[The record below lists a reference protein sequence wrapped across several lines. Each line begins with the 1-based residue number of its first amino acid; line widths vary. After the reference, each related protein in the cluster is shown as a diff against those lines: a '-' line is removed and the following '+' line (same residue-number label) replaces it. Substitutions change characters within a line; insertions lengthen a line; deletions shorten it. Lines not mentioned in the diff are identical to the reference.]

1 MCEPGGSQYLTIEMT
16 QTLIDMSRLLAM
28 DAVIILVG
36 MMWDLAV
43 GIRKAMERGEART
56 SYGLARTAT
65 KMLTYYGAFGIGACI
80 DVLLHVGRM
89 WHLFGL
95 ADTLETVPVVA
106 TLIAIFLCVI
116 EGVSILENADT
127 KAKKRMGKVAD
138 VALTAASKTELVEL
152 LARAITAAQENTKKE
167 DKDDAAG

>member
-1 MCEPGGSQYLTIEMT
+1 
-16 QTLIDMSRLLAM
+16 MS
-28 DAVIILVG
+28 AVIILVA

-43 GIRKAMERGEART
+43 GIRKAQERGEART

-80 DVLLHVGRM
+80 DVLLHVGKV
-89 WHLFGL
+89 WQLFGL

-106 TLIAIFLCVI
+106 VLVAIFLCVI

-138 VALTAASKTELVEL
+138 IAMSAASKTELVEL
-152 LARAITAAQENTKKE
+152 LARAIVAAQENTKKE
-167 DKDDAAG
+167 DKE

>member
-1 MCEPGGSQYLTIEMT
+1 MT

-43 GIRKAMERGEART
+43 GIRKAQERGEART

-80 DVLLHVGRM
+80 DVLLHVGRV
-89 WHLFGL
+89 WQLVGL
-95 ADTLETVPVVA
+95 SDTLESVPVVA

-116 EGVSILENADT
+116 EGISILENADT

-152 LARAITAAQENTKKE
+152 LARAIVAAQNNTNNQNKE
-167 DKDDAAG
+167 Q

>member
-1 MCEPGGSQYLTIEMT
+1 MT

-43 GIRKAMERGEART
+43 GIRKAVERGEART

-80 DVLLHVGRM
+80 DVLLHVGRV
-89 WHLFGL
+89 WQLVGL
-95 ADTLETVPVVA
+95 SDTLDSVPVVA
-106 TLIAIFLCVI
+106 TLIAIFLCII

-167 DKDDAAG
+167 GNGNDE

>member
-1 MCEPGGSQYLTIEMT
+1 MT

-43 GIRKAMERGEART
+43 GIRKAVERGEART
-56 SYGLARTAT
+56 SYGLTRTAT

-80 DVLLHVGRM
+80 DVLLHVGRV
-89 WHLFGL
+89 WQLVGL
-95 ADTLETVPVVA
+95 ASTLESTPVVA

-116 EGVSILENADT
+116 EGISILENADT

-167 DKDDAAG
+167 DKE

>member
-1 MCEPGGSQYLTIEMT
+1 MT

-43 GIRKAMERGEART
+43 GIRKAQERGEART

-80 DVLLHVGRM
+80 DVLLHVGRV
-89 WHLFGL
+89 WQLVGI
-95 ADTLETVPVVA
+95 ADTLESVPVVA

-116 EGVSILENADT
+116 EGISILENADT

-152 LARAITAAQENTKKE
+152 LARAIVAAQNNTNNQNKE
-167 DKDDAAG
+167 Q

>member
-1 MCEPGGSQYLTIEMT
+1 MT

-89 WHLFGL
+89 WQLFGL

-116 EGVSILENADT
+116 EGISILENADT

-152 LARAITAAQENTKKE
+152 LARAITAAQENTKNKDKE
-167 DKDDAAG
+167 

>member
-1 MCEPGGSQYLTIEMT
+1 MM
-16 QTLIDMSRLLAM
+16 QTLIDMSRMLGIGALTVLIA
-28 DAVIILVG
+28 

-43 GIRKAMERGEART
+43 GIRKAQERGEART

-80 DVLLHVGRM
+80 DVLLHVGRV
-89 WHLFGL
+89 WQLVGL
-95 ADTLETVPVVA
+95 ADTLDIVPVVA
-106 TLIAIFLCVI
+106 TLIAIFLCIV
-116 EGVSILENADT
+116 EGISILENADT

-152 LARAITAAQENTKKE
+152 LARAIVAAQNNTNNQNKE
-167 DKDDAAG
+167 Q

>member
-1 MCEPGGSQYLTIEMT
+1 MT
-16 QTLIDMSRLLAM
+16 QTLINMSRLLAM

-43 GIRKAMERGEART
+43 GIRKAQERGEART

-80 DVLLHVGRM
+80 DVLLHVGRV
-89 WHLFGL
+89 WQLVGL
-95 ADTLETVPVVA
+95 SDTLESVPVVA

-152 LARAITAAQENTKKE
+152 LARAIVAAQNNTNNQNKE
-167 DKDDAAG
+167 Q

>member
-1 MCEPGGSQYLTIEMT
+1 MT
-16 QTLIDMSRLLAM
+16 QTLIDMSRPLAL

-43 GIRKAMERGEART
+43 GIRKAQERGEART

-80 DVLLHVGRM
+80 DVLLHVGRV
-89 WHLFGL
+89 WQLVGI
-95 ADTLETVPVVA
+95 ADTLESVPVVA

-116 EGVSILENADT
+116 EGISILENADT

-152 LARAITAAQENTKKE
+152 LARAIVAAQNNTNNQNKE
-167 DKDDAAG
+167 Q

>member
-1 MCEPGGSQYLTIEMT
+1 MT

-43 GIRKAMERGEART
+43 GIRKAQERGEART

-80 DVLLHVGRM
+80 DVLLHVGRV
-89 WHLFGL
+89 WQLVGL
-95 ADTLETVPVVA
+95 ADTLDSVPVVA
-106 TLIAIFLCVI
+106 TLIAIFLCIV

-152 LARAITAAQENTKKE
+152 LARAIVAAQNNTNNQNKE
-167 DKDDAAG
+167 Q

>member
-1 MCEPGGSQYLTIEMT
+1 MT

-43 GIRKAMERGEART
+43 GIRKAQERGEART

-80 DVLLHVGRM
+80 DVLLHVGRV
-89 WHLFGL
+89 WQLVGL
-95 ADTLETVPVVA
+95 ADKLESVPVVA
-106 TLIAIFLCVI
+106 TLIAIFLCII
-116 EGVSILENADT
+116 EGISILENADS
-127 KAKKRMGKVAD
+127 KEKKRMGKVAD

-152 LARAITAAQENTKKE
+152 LARAIVAAQENTKGKGHDKE
-167 DKDDAAG
+167 

>member
-1 MCEPGGSQYLTIEMT
+1 MT

-43 GIRKAMERGEART
+43 GIRKAQERGEART

-65 KMLTYYGAFGIGACI
+65 KMMTYYGAFGIGACI
-80 DVLLHVGRM
+80 DVLLHVGRV
-89 WHLFGL
+89 WQLVGL
-95 ADTLETVPVVA
+95 SDTLESVPVVA

-116 EGVSILENADT
+116 EGISILENADT

-152 LARAITAAQENTKKE
+152 LARAIVAAQENTKNK
-167 DKDDAAG
+167 KD

>member
-1 MCEPGGSQYLTIEMT
+1 MT

-28 DAVIILVG
+28 GAVIILVA

-43 GIRKAMERGEART
+43 GIRKAQERGEART

-80 DVLLHVGRM
+80 DVLLHVGRV
-89 WHLFGL
+89 WQLFGL
-95 ADTLETVPVVA
+95 SETLESVPVVA

-152 LARAITAAQENTKKE
+152 LARAIVAAQENTK
-167 DKDDAAG
+167 DKDKE

>member
-1 MCEPGGSQYLTIEMT
+1 MT

-43 GIRKAMERGEART
+43 GIRKAQERGEART

-80 DVLLHVGRM
+80 DVLLHVGRV
-89 WHLFGL
+89 WQLVGL
-95 ADTLETVPVVA
+95 ADTLDSVPVVA
-106 TLIAIFLCVI
+106 TLIAIFLCIV
-116 EGVSILENADT
+116 EGISILENADT

-152 LARAITAAQENTKKE
+152 LARAITAAQENTKSKGNGNDE
-167 DKDDAAG
+167 

>member
-1 MCEPGGSQYLTIEMT
+1 MT

-28 DAVIILVG
+28 AAVMIMVA
-36 MMWDLAV
+36 MVWDLLV
-43 GIRKAMERGEART
+43 GIRKAQERGEART

-80 DVLLHVGRM
+80 DVLLHVGRV
-89 WHLFGL
+89 WQLVGL
-95 ADTLETVPVVA
+95 ADTLESVPVVA

-116 EGVSILENADT
+116 EGISILENADT

-152 LARAITAAQENTKKE
+152 LARAIVAAQENTKNKDKE
-167 DKDDAAG
+167 

>member
-1 MCEPGGSQYLTIEMT
+1 MT

-43 GIRKAMERGEART
+43 GIRKAQERGEART

-80 DVLLHVGRM
+80 DVLLHVGRV
-89 WHLFGL
+89 WQLVGL
-95 ADTLETVPVVA
+95 SDTLESVPVVA

-152 LARAITAAQENTKKE
+152 LARAIVAAQENTKKE
-167 DKDDAAG
+167 DKE

>member
-1 MCEPGGSQYLTIEMT
+1 MT

-43 GIRKAMERGEART
+43 GIRKAVERGEART

-80 DVLLHVGRM
+80 DVLLHVGRV
-89 WHLFGL
+89 WQLVGL
-95 ADTLETVPVVA
+95 SDTLDSVPVVA
-106 TLIAIFLCVI
+106 TLIAIFLCII
-116 EGVSILENADT
+116 EGVSILENADA

-167 DKDDAAG
+167 EE

>member
-1 MCEPGGSQYLTIEMT
+1 MT

-43 GIRKAMERGEART
+43 GIRKAQERGEART

-80 DVLLHVGRM
+80 DVLLHVGRV
-89 WHLFGL
+89 WQLVGL
-95 ADTLETVPVVA
+95 ADTLDSVPVVA
-106 TLIAIFLCVI
+106 TLIAIFLCIV
-116 EGVSILENADT
+116 EGISILENADT
-127 KAKKRMGKVAD
+127 KAKKRMSKVAD

-152 LARAITAAQENTKKE
+152 LARAITAAQENTNNQNKE
-167 DKDDAAG
+167 Q

>member
-1 MCEPGGSQYLTIEMT
+1 MT
-16 QTLIDMSRLLAM
+16 QTLIDMSRMLALS
-28 DAVIILVG
+28 AVIVLVA

-43 GIRKAMERGEART
+43 GIRKAQERGEART

-80 DVLLHVGRM
+80 DVLLHVGRA
-89 WHLFGL
+89 WQLVGL
-95 ADTLETVPVVA
+95 SDTLESVPVVA

-116 EGVSILENADT
+116 EGISILENADT
-127 KAKKRMGKVAD
+127 KAKKRIGKVAD

-152 LARAITAAQENTKKE
+152 LARAIVAAQNNTNNQNKE
-167 DKDDAAG
+167 Q

>member
-1 MCEPGGSQYLTIEMT
+1 MT

-80 DVLLHVGRM
+80 DVLLHVGRV
-89 WHLFGL
+89 WQLVGL
-95 ADTLETVPVVA
+95 ADILESVPVVA

-167 DKDDAAG
+167 DKE

>member
-1 MCEPGGSQYLTIEMT
+1 MT

-43 GIRKAMERGEART
+43 GIRKAQERGEART

-80 DVLLHVGRM
+80 DVLLHVGRV
-89 WHLFGL
+89 WQLVGL
-95 ADTLETVPVVA
+95 SDTLNSVPVVA

-152 LARAITAAQENTKKE
+152 LARAITAAQENTKNKDKE
-167 DKDDAAG
+167 DNA

>member
-1 MCEPGGSQYLTIEMT
+1 MT

-80 DVLLHVGRM
+80 DVLLHVGRV
-89 WHLFGL
+89 WQLVGL
-95 ADTLETVPVVA
+95 ADTLDSVPVVA
-106 TLIAIFLCVI
+106 TLIAIFLCIV
-116 EGVSILENADT
+116 EGISILENADT
-127 KAKKRMGKVAD
+127 KAKKRMCKVAD

-152 LARAITAAQENTKKE
+152 LARAIVAAQENTKNKDKE
-167 DKDDAAG
+167 

>member
-1 MCEPGGSQYLTIEMT
+1 MAMT
-16 QTLIDMSRLLAM
+16 HTLIDMSRLLAM

-80 DVLLHVGRM
+80 DVLLHVGRV
-89 WHLFGL
+89 WQLVGL
-95 ADTLETVPVVA
+95 ADTLESVPVVA

-152 LARAITAAQENTKKE
+152 LARAIVAAQENTKKE

>member
-1 MCEPGGSQYLTIEMT
+1 MT

-43 GIRKAMERGEART
+43 GIRKAQERGEART

-80 DVLLHVGRM
+80 DVLLHVGRV
-89 WHLFGL
+89 WQLVGL
-95 ADTLETVPVVA
+95 ADTLDSVPVVA

-116 EGVSILENADT
+116 EGISILENADT

-152 LARAITAAQENTKKE
+152 LARAIVAAQNNTNNQNKE
-167 DKDDAAG
+167 Q

>member
-1 MCEPGGSQYLTIEMT
+1 MT

-43 GIRKAMERGEART
+43 GIRKAQERGEART

-80 DVLLHVGRM
+80 DVLLHVGRV
-89 WHLFGL
+89 WQLVGL
-95 ADTLETVPVVA
+95 SDTLDSVPVVA

-116 EGVSILENADT
+116 EGISILENADT
-127 KAKKRMGKVAD
+127 KAKKRMSKVAD

-152 LARAITAAQENTKKE
+152 LARAITAAQENTKNKDKE
-167 DKDDAAG
+167 

>member
-1 MCEPGGSQYLTIEMT
+1 
-16 QTLIDMSRLLAM
+16 M

-43 GIRKAMERGEART
+43 GIRKAQERGEART

-80 DVLLHVGRM
+80 DVLLHVGRV
-89 WHLFGL
+89 WQLVGI
-95 ADTLETVPVVA
+95 ADTLESVPVVA

-127 KAKKRMGKVAD
+127 KAKKRMSKVAD

-152 LARAITAAQENTKKE
+152 LARAIVAAQNNTNNQNKE
-167 DKDDAAG
+167 Q

>member
-1 MCEPGGSQYLTIEMT
+1 MT

-28 DAVIILVG
+28 AAVMIMVA
-36 MMWDLAV
+36 MVWDLLV
-43 GIRKAMERGEART
+43 GIRKAQERGEART

-80 DVLLHVGRM
+80 DVLLHVGRV
-89 WHLFGL
+89 WQLVGI
-95 ADTLETVPVVA
+95 ADTLDSVPVVA

-127 KAKKRMGKVAD
+127 KAKKRMSKVAD

-152 LARAITAAQENTKKE
+152 LARAIVTAQENTKNKDKE
-167 DKDDAAG
+167 

>member
-1 MCEPGGSQYLTIEMT
+1 MT
-16 QTLIDMSRLLAM
+16 QTLIDMSRLLAL

-43 GIRKAMERGEART
+43 GIRKAQERGEART

-80 DVLLHVGRM
+80 DVLLHVGRV
-89 WHLFGL
+89 WQLVGL
-95 ADTLETVPVVA
+95 AETLDSVPVVA

-116 EGVSILENADT
+116 EGISILENADT
-127 KAKKRMGKVAD
+127 KAKKRMSKVAD

-152 LARAITAAQENTKKE
+152 LARAIVAAQNNTNNQNKE
-167 DKDDAAG
+167 Q

>member
-1 MCEPGGSQYLTIEMT
+1 MT

-43 GIRKAMERGEART
+43 GIRKAQERGEART

-80 DVLLHVGRM
+80 DVLLHVGRV
-89 WHLFGL
+89 WQLVGL
-95 ADTLETVPVVA
+95 ADTLDSVPVVA
-106 TLIAIFLCVI
+106 TLIAIFLCIV
-116 EGVSILENADT
+116 EGISILENADT

-152 LARAITAAQENTKKE
+152 LARAITAAQENTKNK
-167 DKDDAAG
+167 KD

>member
-1 MCEPGGSQYLTIEMT
+1 MT
-16 QTLIDMSRLLAM
+16 QTLIDMSRLLAL

-43 GIRKAMERGEART
+43 GIRKAQERGEART

-80 DVLLHVGRM
+80 DVLLHVGRV
-89 WHLFGL
+89 WQLVGL
-95 ADTLETVPVVA
+95 ADTLDSVPVVA

-152 LARAITAAQENTKKE
+152 LARAIVAAQENTK
-167 DKDDAAG
+167 DKGNDE

>member
-1 MCEPGGSQYLTIEMT
+1 MT

-43 GIRKAMERGEART
+43 GIRKAQERGEART

-80 DVLLHVGRM
+80 DVLLHVGRV
-89 WHLFGL
+89 WQLVGL
-95 ADTLETVPVVA
+95 ADTLDSVPVVA
-106 TLIAIFLCVI
+106 TLIAIFLCII
-116 EGVSILENADT
+116 EGISILENADT

-152 LARAITAAQENTKKE
+152 LARAIVAAQNNTKDKNKE
-167 DKDDAAG
+167 Q

>member
-1 MCEPGGSQYLTIEMT
+1 MT

-43 GIRKAMERGEART
+43 GIRKAIERGEART

-89 WHLFGL
+89 WQLFGL

-152 LARAITAAQENTKKE
+152 LARAITAAQENTKNKDN
-167 DKDDAAG
+167 DKDKE

>member
-1 MCEPGGSQYLTIEMT
+1 MT

-28 DAVIILVG
+28 GAVIILVA

-43 GIRKAMERGEART
+43 GIRKAQERGEART

-80 DVLLHVGRM
+80 DVLLHVGRV
-89 WHLFGL
+89 WQLVGL
-95 ADTLETVPVVA
+95 ADTLESVPVVA

-116 EGVSILENADT
+116 EGISILENADT

-152 LARAITAAQENTKKE
+152 LARAIVAAQENTK
-167 DKDDAAG
+167 DKDNE

>member
-1 MCEPGGSQYLTIEMT
+1 MT

-43 GIRKAMERGEART
+43 GIRKAQERGEART

-80 DVLLHVGRM
+80 DVLLHVGRV
-89 WHLFGL
+89 WQLVGL
-95 ADTLETVPVVA
+95 ADTLDSVPVVA
-106 TLIAIFLCVI
+106 TLIAIFLCIV

-152 LARAITAAQENTKKE
+152 LARAIVAAQENTKNK
-167 DKDDAAG
+167 KD

>member
-1 MCEPGGSQYLTIEMT
+1 MT

-43 GIRKAMERGEART
+43 GIRKAQERGEART

-80 DVLLHVGRM
+80 DVLLHVGRV
-89 WHLFGL
+89 WQLVGL
-95 ADTLETVPVVA
+95 ADTLESVPVVA

-116 EGVSILENADT
+116 EGISILENADS

-152 LARAITAAQENTKKE
+152 LARAIVAAQENTK
-167 DKDDAAG
+167 DKDKE

>member
-1 MCEPGGSQYLTIEMT
+1 MT

-28 DAVIILVG
+28 AAVMIMVA

-43 GIRKAMERGEART
+43 GIRKAQERGEART

-80 DVLLHVGRM
+80 DVLLHVGRV
-89 WHLFGL
+89 WQLVGL
-95 ADTLETVPVVA
+95 ADTLESVPVVA
-106 TLIAIFLCVI
+106 VLIAIFLCVI

-152 LARAITAAQENTKKE
+152 LARAIVAAQENTR
-167 DKDDAAG
+167 DKDKE

>member
-1 MCEPGGSQYLTIEMT
+1 MT

-43 GIRKAMERGEART
+43 GIRKAQERGEART

-80 DVLLHVGRM
+80 DVLLHVGRV
-89 WHLFGL
+89 WQLVGL
-95 ADTLETVPVVA
+95 SDTLDSVPVVA

-152 LARAITAAQENTKKE
+152 LARAIVAAQENTKNK
-167 DKDDAAG
+167 KD

>member
-1 MCEPGGSQYLTIEMT
+1 MT
-16 QTLIDMSRLLAM
+16 QTLIDMSRMLALS
-28 DAVIILVG
+28 AVIVLVA

-43 GIRKAMERGEART
+43 GIRKAQERGEART
-56 SYGLARTAT
+56 SYGLSRTAT

-80 DVLLHVGRM
+80 DVLLHVGKV
-89 WHLFGL
+89 WQLFGL
-95 ADTLETVPVVA
+95 AGTLESVPVVA

-116 EGVSILENADT
+116 EGISILENADT

-152 LARAITAAQENTKKE
+152 LARAITAAQENTKNKDKE
-167 DKDDAAG
+167 Q